1 MFVVCVCV
9 FPNFFSNKS
18 RSFLLHTI
26 CTARICQ
33 RNLRGRPSLYP
44 THRPM
49 QWRLLKSWWQS
60 RNRRRMGAHEP
71 AVPPTWWMVRC
82 LVFGIKSHARWRVDD
97 SNCWTSPSRTSHRSF
112 TTSQDVFCNSRCATW
127 IWKHGSFATAISSA
141 PIGGWRRIAESS
153 ESALQQRWAR
163 HPNTIC
169 FVNRFGSPDSWIVT
183 RINGFSQTAS
193 KNAVSWA
200 MGNWKILA
208 NTFEY
213 VHLVHGF
220 C

>member
-1 MFVVCVCV
+1 MFAVCVCV

-33 RNLRGRPSLYP
+33 RNLRGRPSLYTTGQCSGGCWRAGDKVETGGEWVP
-44 THRPM
+44 TGG
-49 QWRLLKSWWQS
+49 WW
-60 RNRRRMGAHEP
+60 
-71 AVPPTWWMVRC
+71 C
-82 LVFGIKSHARWRVDD
+82 LVFGIKSMPGGE
-97 SNCWTSPSRTSHRSF
+97 WTIPTAELHQAGLRIEVSPLVKNFS
-112 TTSQDVFCNSRCATW
+112 CNSRCATW